1 METEELANRCAAC
14 NRLFKTRSQCPRQ
27 AYCARTECQRERR
40 RRWQRAKRLSDPD
53 YKYNQRNA
61 QRAWTRRNP
70 AYWREY
76 RRAHPEYC
84 ERNRQQQ
91 VARSCSNA
99 RTALLS
105 LASPHFS
112 GALPAG
118 IYRIVPL
125 RGRIAK
131 MDLSDTS
138 ISWIR
143 ASIGLWRE
151 PRKERTP

>member
-14 NRLFKTRSQCPRQ
+14 NRPFQTRSQCPRQ

-76 RRAHPEYC
+76 RRTHPQYC
-84 ERNRQQQ
+84 ERNRRQQL
-91 VARSCSNA
+91 ARSCS
-99 RTALLS
+99 RTGTVLLTLPS
-105 LASPHFS
+105 THFS

-118 IYRIVPL
+118 TYRIVRL
-125 RGRIAK
+125 RRQIAK
-131 MDLSDTS
+131 MDLSDTD
-138 ISWIR
+138 ISWTT
-143 ASIGLWRE
+143 ASIGLLRQ
-151 PRKERTP
+151 PRKERT